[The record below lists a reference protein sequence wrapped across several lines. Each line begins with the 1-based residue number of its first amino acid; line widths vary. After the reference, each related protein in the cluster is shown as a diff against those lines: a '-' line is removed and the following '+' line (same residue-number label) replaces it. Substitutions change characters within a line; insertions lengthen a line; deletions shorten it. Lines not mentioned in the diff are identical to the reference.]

1 MINLIHKYTKTI
13 IKKSWIKNTEKKVM
27 QMYKTI
33 LMIILDI
40 MRDIDNLT
48 SR

>member
-1 MINLIHKYTKTI
+1 
-13 IKKSWIKNTEKKVM
+13 M